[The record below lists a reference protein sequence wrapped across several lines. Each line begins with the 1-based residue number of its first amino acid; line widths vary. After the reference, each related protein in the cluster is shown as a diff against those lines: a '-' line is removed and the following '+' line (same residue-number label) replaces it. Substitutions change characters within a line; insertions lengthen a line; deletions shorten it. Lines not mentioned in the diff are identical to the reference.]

1 MADTKYKLM
10 APLGSI
16 IVPKEVMTE
25 GELRIFAMQIAQ
37 TQPWIEKA
45 EKDPIAQVVQ
55 WLQDVGYSV
64 TEV

>member
-1 MADTKYKLM
+1 MAETKYKLM

-37 TQPWIEKA
+37 EQPWIEKA
-45 EKDPIAQVVQ
+45 EKDPMPMVLQ
-55 WLQDVGYSV
+55 WLRDSGYSV